1 MKVCRKCGAAIS
13 DIAQFC
19 PNCRGSEFEPMPA
32 DFVPHQQVQP
42 APNAIRPKEKKPLE
56 ICDMFCLLGFVASLM
71 GIFAAAM
78 ILHPLAAI
86 ASFFA
91 FRRNTRFKGLAI
103 AGFVISVVG
112 GVIFILISLYRA
124 GAIPEWLIDG
134 TFR

>member
-19 PNCRGSEFEPMPA
+19 PNCRGSEFDPMPVDNSQGRA
-32 DFVPHQQVQP
+32 VD
-42 APNAIRPKEKKPLE
+42 NNTKPKEKKQLNMH
-56 ICDMFCLLGFVASLM
+56 DMFCLLGFVASLM
-71 GIFAAAM
+71 GIFAAAI

-91 FRRNTRFKGLAI
+91 FRGDTRFKGLAI

-124 GAIPEWLIDG
+124 GMLPEWLIDG